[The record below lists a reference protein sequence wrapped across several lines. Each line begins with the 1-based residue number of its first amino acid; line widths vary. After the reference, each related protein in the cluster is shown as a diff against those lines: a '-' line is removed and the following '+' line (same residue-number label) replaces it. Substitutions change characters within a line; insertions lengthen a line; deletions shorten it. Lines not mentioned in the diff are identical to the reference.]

1 MMGQKFP
8 IFQSCEVLAEIEIF
22 GYDEKQGIGRKN
34 FIKSN
39 YRSNHWFGNYQKID
53 GSLSKMFLMGNIE
66 LLEQETL
73 EPNETGLAQVA
84 FLGIAENID
93 KIEVG
98 FEWQI
103 FEASRLIGKG
113 KVLEILPNV
122 ETQWI

>member
-8 IFQSCEVLAEIEIF
+8 TFQSCEVLAEIEIF

-39 YRSNHWFGNYQKID
+39 YRPNHWFGNYQKID

-73 EPNETGLAQVA
+73 EPNEIGLAQVA

-103 FEASRLIGKG
+103 FEAPRLIGKG